1 MLFNVFELGL
11 AAKLDDSLSALTSF
25 EAFKRNGLKTE
36 LEVSGLN
43 LLFTIQVKM
52 FDLAGRRTRDLFQFL
67 KYSPNLALVTSFA
80 SAHSVYLTLSVFHG
94 AQPCNL

>member
-25 EAFKRNGLKTE
+25 EAFERNELKTE

-43 LLFTIQVKM
+43 LLFTIQVIM
-52 FDLAGRRTRDLFQFL
+52 FDWAG
-67 KYSPNLALVTSFA
+67 
-80 SAHSVYLTLSVFHG
+80 
-94 AQPCNL
+94 

>member
-25 EAFKRNGLKTE
+25 EAFKRNELKTE

-43 LLFTIQVKM
+43 LLFTIQVIM
-52 FDLAGRRTRDLFQFL
+52 FDWAG
-67 KYSPNLALVTSFA
+67 
-80 SAHSVYLTLSVFHG
+80 
-94 AQPCNL
+94 